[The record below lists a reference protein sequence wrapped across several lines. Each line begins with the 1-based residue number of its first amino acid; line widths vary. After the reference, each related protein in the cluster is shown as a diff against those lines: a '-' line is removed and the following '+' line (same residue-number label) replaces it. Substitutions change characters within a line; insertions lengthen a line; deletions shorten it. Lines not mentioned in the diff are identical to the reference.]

1 LNPERKALKMDA
13 LTTREKEK
21 WKNYGKLLEGGAVR
35 RVFRHKLRYRV

>member
-1 LNPERKALKMDA
+1 LNPAREALKLDA

-21 WKNYGKLLEGGAVR
+21 LKINGKLLKGGAFR